1 MTETETADP
10 EEEGEQPSEGAQSVE
25 ERASEGDDQPAIEDG
40 ERADVGSDLAS
51 LAADVEAEAG
61 ASSDD
66 DTDEEDSTE
75 DASESAAT
83 PTTEGGPN
91 WGDLYVGTV
100 TTGLNAVIDEYGD
113 EDAEHVDEA
122 LARDLH
128 LDEYVNDWMSEQ
140 GKAEMD
146 PAQGMLLATA
156 ALCLTVLVSKTD
168 LPSKALKQAKSQT

>member
-1 MTETETADP
+1 MTEAETADP
-10 EEEGEQPSEGAQSVE
+10 DEEGNQPVEGVE
-25 ERASEGDDQPAIEDG
+25 SADEGASEGDDQPAIDEN

-61 ASSDD
+61 ANSDD
-66 DTDEEDSTE
+66 EAETDGDHEAT
-75 DASESAAT
+75 ESAAT
-83 PTTEGGPN
+83 PDTERGAD

-113 EDAEHVDEA
+113 EDAEHVDES

-128 LDEYVNDWMSEQ
+128 LDEYVNEWMAEQ

-146 PAQGMLLATA
+146 PAQGMVVATV

-168 LPSKALKQAKSQT
+168 LPSKALKKAKSQT